1 MVKQWPEILNDISV
15 SSIPLA
21 YINSIKICFSD
32 GRLWEISLTSPNKD
46 KIAEQVDNLVTEL
59 DDEIVK
65 IDFDLNIKQL
75 KTDIEKTTNNV
86 L

>member
-32 GRLWEISLTSPNKD
+32 GRLWEISLTSSNKD
-46 KIAEQVDNLVTEL
+46 KIADQVDNLVTEL